1 VLNVFTVFPEVR
13 ATKVDETLV
22 EEIMTPQR
30 PDDIRRIS
38 LKTLLIENPEKS
50 KNSYF
55 LNVLQP
61 KDAIQGDAS
70 DNISVTSIKGE
81 HCIGVEITSKDHIE
95 TFIFSNEN
103 KIAYQD
109 IQAESKWVSVL
120 KDKAGKV
127 IKTTSYDGV
136 L

>member
-1 VLNVFTVFPEVR
+1 
-13 ATKVDETLV
+13 
-22 EEIMTPQR
+22 
-30 PDDIRRIS
+30 
-38 LKTLLIENPEKS
+38 
-50 KNSYF
+50 
-55 LNVLQP
+55 
-61 KDAIQGDAS
+61 
-70 DNISVTSIKGE
+70 VTSIKGE